1 MTFDKDGIWNREQ
14 EQQRNRESVWQR
26 RFRSLHWQESHP
38 FLCVLMRVRAL
49 PGILHASPSDTPS
62 FNVETT
68 LFSFR
73 LTPRTD
79 RLRQPTR
86 HCVQPVC
93 LRLAFATIA
102 TFATTMPRVTEGNDE
117 TCPCCIVS
125 NRPVRFA
132 NLVLLSLPT
141 TLFRT
146 KCSCTIEKSPL
157 HVSTE
162 RQQWR
167 RAMRYRSLCHFL
179 ASGFCKTDELSLGS

>member
-1 MTFDKDGIWNREQ
+1 
-14 EQQRNRESVWQR
+14 
-26 RFRSLHWQESHP
+26 
-38 FLCVLMRVRAL
+38 MRVRAL

-73 LTPRTD
+73 LTLRTD
-79 RLRQPTR
+79 RLRQPTSY
-86 HCVQPVC
+86 CVQPVC
-93 LRLAFATIA
+93 LRLALACDDYTRV
-102 TFATTMPRVTEGNDE
+102 PCVTEGNDE

-125 NRPVRFA
+125 NRAVGFA
-132 NLVLLSLPT
+132 KLVVLSLPT

-167 RAMRYRSLCHFL
+167 RPMRYTGLCTIF
-179 ASGFCKTDELSLGS
+179 